1 MAKRGT
7 RKPKADPKAET
18 YDHKGTEA
26 LLRPEIG
33 LQAQFKQKKAA
44 EIRRL
49 RS

>member
-18 YDHKGTEA
+18 YEHKGQEA

-33 LQAQFKQKKAA
+33 LQAQVGEAKG
-44 EIRRL
+44 
-49 RS
+49 SG